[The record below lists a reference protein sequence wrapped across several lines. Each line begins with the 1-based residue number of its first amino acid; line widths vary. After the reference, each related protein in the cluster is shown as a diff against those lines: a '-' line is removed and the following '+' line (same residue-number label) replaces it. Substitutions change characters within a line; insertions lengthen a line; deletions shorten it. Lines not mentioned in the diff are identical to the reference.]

1 MIIYWVLIELGGPP
15 NKFKG
20 ACLVS
25 GGNVHYCCIL
35 LSSFHLERCYLMND
49 FGLVQLIWIKRLV
62 SETSRINTL
71 IECNRLSRNDLNRYK
86 SFISAIDDFCAFVV
100 NSQNWEDVK
109 NISKTLEEVEMVLFQ
124 HFYEQIGA
132 FEDEEV
138 HLDLSRDD
146 KVNLRFANPFIEDK
160 TFDVIDDESYMNINT
175 LKGLEYLNGLDGAID
190 LEESFNGPVI
200 EGDIIELPE
209 EVEFEID
216 NDNPL
221 LDLFDMK
228 PGESREISVEDFI
241 KILGQNQ
248 ESLSFTLDPE
258 TFPDEADILS
268 EDEEVSF
275 EEFIAHLIEHNS
287 KGMGFGIMEDNDYFE

>member
-1 MIIYWVLIELGGPP
+1 
-15 NKFKG
+15 
-20 ACLVS
+20 
-25 GGNVHYCCIL
+25 
-35 LSSFHLERCYLMND
+35 MND

-86 SFISAIDDFCAFVV
+86 SVISAIDDFCAFVV

-209 EVEFEID
+209 ELEFEID

-241 KILGQNQ
+241 KILSQNQ
-248 ESLSFTLDPE
+248 ENLSFTLDPE

-275 EEFIAHLIEHNS
+275 EEFIAHNS